1 VATKAIAEAVGRGL
15 GLPVTLVAAEDAV
28 NDFGFISSFF
38 AMDAAVSSERTRMLL
53 GWEPIGPTPHP
64 RISTQAPTSIDHVPH
79 SQRGNFMRPSTPTDM
94 RSKGTKPSPGKP
106 GTLRVQ

>member
-53 GWEPIGPTPHP
+53 GWEPIGPT
-64 RISTQAPTSIDHVPH
+64 SSKNIDAGAYFH
-79 SQRGNFMRPSTPTDM
+79 
-94 RSKGTKPSPGKP
+94 
-106 GTLRVQ
+106 